1 MEIEGIKFQTQRKDV
16 EIAGYKI
23 GVVNIP
29 FAGSGVQ
36 FLLTSKINEIMSV
49 GFGDFEG
56 EITWKFGKPKEELL
70 PQIEEELRKMFE
82 LGKYFKG

>member
-1 MEIEGIKFQTQRKDV
+1 MEVKIETERKDI

-36 FLLTSKINEIMSV
+36 FLLTNDINEIMSV
-49 GFGDFEG
+49 GIGDFEG
-56 EITWKFGKPKEELL
+56 QIIWKFGKPKEEVL
-70 PQIEEELRKMFE
+70 PKLEEELRKMFE